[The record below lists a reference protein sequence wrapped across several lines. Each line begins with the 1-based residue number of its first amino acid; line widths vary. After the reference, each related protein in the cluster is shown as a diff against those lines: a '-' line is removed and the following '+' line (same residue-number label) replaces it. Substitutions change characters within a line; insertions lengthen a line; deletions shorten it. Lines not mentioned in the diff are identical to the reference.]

1 MIFSQTIWVGITTAT
16 ASSQSINVESAI
28 VVNCKSS
35 RGTGFA
41 VRKNLYMTAKHVTE
55 DCAKLTLT
63 NNSGKTIVGKL
74 VFEDPNIDLA
84 LISTEEQIS
93 KITEFSSVEISSGDV
108 EIVGSPIEG
117 LVLSI
122 GRITGLSTIGEVS
135 EIRLK
140 IAADHGNSGG
150 PVFFQNKLIGMV
162 YKKNFV
168 TGEVIAVALP
178 SLKSGLDHYD
188 LAILQ
193 GTESKK
199 ADVEIFGSNVS
210 QINLLIVSLIVNLLA
225 ILVFVGVYLRNKRG
239 RYIVS
244 RKRIAVRLN

>member
-1 MIFSQTIWVGITTAT
+1 MIFSQTNWVGISSAI
-16 ASSQSINVESAI
+16 ASSQSSNIESTI
-28 VVNCKSS
+28 VVNCESS

-41 VRKNLYMTAKHVTE
+41 VRENLYMTAKHVTE
-55 DCAKLTLT
+55 DCAKITLT
-63 NNSGKTIVGKL
+63 NNAGKTVVGKI
-74 VFEDPNIDLA
+74 VFEDPYIDLA

-93 KITEFSSVEISSGDV
+93 KMTDFSSVEISSGDV

-122 GRITGLSTIGEVS
+122 GKITGLTTTGEVS

-193 GTESKK
+193 GSESKR
-199 ADVEIFGSNVS
+199 ADIEIFGSNVS
-210 QINLLIVSLIVNLLA
+210 QVNLLIVSLLVNLLA

-244 RKRIAVRLN
+244 RKRITVRLN